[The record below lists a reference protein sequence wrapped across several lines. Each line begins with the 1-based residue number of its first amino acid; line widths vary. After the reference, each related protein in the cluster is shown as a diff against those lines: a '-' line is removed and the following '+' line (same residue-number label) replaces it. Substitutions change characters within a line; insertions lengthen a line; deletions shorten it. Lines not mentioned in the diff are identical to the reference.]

1 MARAAKELNHYR
13 LPARIRARRA
23 PADGFCSRLALA
35 ERIAGL
41 PGIRTVEDGASPVP
55 DRVDVYLQAP
65 GTAVRR
71 QQDDILLCTLGRDGI
86 AIRGLN
92 EWDRHQVLR
101 GGWGT
106 LVRDHV
112 VMHLPRDFEEL
123 EVCWGVL
130 QRAYRY
136 LSDLA
141 AQGRPACKTPSWNLP
156 RFSRTSL
163 Q

>member
-1 MARAAKELNHYR
+1 MARAARELNHYY
-13 LPARIRARRA
+13 LPARIRGRKASEDDFSCRI
-23 PADGFCSRLALA
+23 ALA
-35 ERIAGL
+35 ERLAGL
-41 PGIRTVEDGASPVP
+41 AGIRTIEDGSSPMP
-55 DRVDVYLQAP
+55 GRVDVILQAP
-65 GTAVRR
+65 DSLVRR
-71 QQDDILLCTLGRDGI
+71 PHEAILLCRIGRDGI
-86 AIRGLN
+86 AIFGLN

-101 GGWGT
+101 GGWGR
-106 LVRDHV
+106 LVSDHV

-136 LSDLA
+136 LSDLS
-141 AQGRPACKTPSWNLP
+141 AQGRPARKTPPCNLP